1 VPKVIKTSVCFVFV
15 TALTVLSASAAETG
29 SGAGQPSTV
38 AEARMMIEK
47 TRQDIAQEEKLWAD
61 ELAREKSA
69 EVKRRQRYTE
79 FNNDKQRLQA
89 ALADE
94 EAKLK
99 SLLSKMESHQGRE
112 KELALR
118 FAGLTRAVGVEATR
132 LHKAMAPG
140 LPYRLDKRLE
150 TVDLLARD
158 VESENISPEE
168 ALNRLWAVYQ
178 NERRLAQ
185 ESELYSGEF
194 DLGNGADPIQ
204 VKYLRLGRQVLAFSS
219 LDGAKLGILVPKA
232 GRYVWKRENDMDFA
246 SRQAL
251 KQAIA
256 TAEGKSVP
264 GFVAVPIWKMAF
276 APALNTALTNNG
288 GAK

>member
-1 VPKVIKTSVCFVFV
+1 MPKVVKTIACFVFV
-15 TALTVLSASAAETG
+15 SSFIGLSASAAETG
-29 SGAGQPSTV
+29 SGTGQPSTV

-61 ELAREKSA
+61 ELAREKTA
-69 EVKRRQRYTE
+69 ETKRRQRYAE
-79 FNNDKQRLQA
+79 FTTDKQRLQA
-89 ALADE
+89 ALAE
-94 EAKLK
+94 EEGKLK

-112 KELALR
+112 KEMALR
-118 FAGLTRAVGVEATR
+118 FTALTRAVGVEATR
-132 LHKAMAPG
+132 LHKAMVPG

-204 VKYLRLGRQVLAFSS
+204 VKCLRLGRQVLIFSS
-219 LDGAKLGILVPKA
+219 LDGTKLGILVPQ
-232 GRYVWKRENDMDFA
+232 GSRYVWRRESDMDFA
-246 SRQAL
+246 SRQAI

-264 GFVAVPIWKMAF
+264 GFVPLPVWKMAF
-276 APALNTALTNNG
+276 ANAITTG
-288 GAK
+288 GKSK

>member
-1 VPKVIKTSVCFVFV
+1 MKTRLCFVFV
-15 TALTVLSASAAETG
+15 SLLTSLSAIAAETSSG
-29 SGAGQPSTV
+29 SGQPSTV
-38 AEARMMIEK
+38 AEAKMMIEK

-61 ELAREKSA
+61 ELAREKTA
-69 EVKRRQRYTE
+69 EAKRRQRYAE
-79 FNNDKQRLQA
+79 FNTDKQRLQS
-89 ALADE
+89 ALAEE

-99 SLLSKMESHQGRE
+99 SLLSKMEAHQGRD
-112 KELALR
+112 KELTLR
-118 FAGLTRAVGVEATR
+118 FAALTRAVGVEATR
-132 LHKAMAPG
+132 LKTAMAPG
-140 LPYRLDKRLE
+140 LPYRMDKRLE
-150 TVDLLARD
+150 TLDLLARD

-219 LDGAKLGILVPKA
+219 LDGAKLGILVPMSQNSIT
-232 GRYVWKRENDMDFA
+232 RYVWKREGDMDFA

-264 GFVAVPIWKMAF
+264 GFVPVPVWKMAF
-276 APALNTALTNNG
+276 TTTPVTASTA
-288 GAK
+288 GAMK